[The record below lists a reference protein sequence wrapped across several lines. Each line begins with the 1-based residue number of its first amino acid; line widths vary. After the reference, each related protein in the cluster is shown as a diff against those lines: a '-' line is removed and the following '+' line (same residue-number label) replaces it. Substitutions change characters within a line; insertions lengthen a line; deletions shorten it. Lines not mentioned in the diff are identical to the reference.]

1 MRQKEGREGGK
12 KERKKGGG
20 GRREAGSECMELP
33 GVDGGLSLQRRE
45 EREKKKQQDLEDWV
59 GS

>member
-45 EREKKKQQDLEDWV
+45 EREKKKNKIWRT
-59 GS
+59 G